1 MDAQTLNSFAQELR
15 RRRADMIAR
24 AAQTQEEL
32 DYLSADR
39 ESEWSDRALEERTMH
54 LLSRLDVRETEAVR
68 ELDAALERITDGTYG
83 RCANCGQELS
93 GARLRAMP
101 TARLCPTRAHELEPS
116 DLAAAEEN
124 IDSNVEG
131 AGDHNPQEVEE
142 EDLPD
147 SGRVP
152 PDLSLLSDEELRDVI
167 YDQVRDDGRVEME
180 ELQVTCRNGVVIL
193 NGALP
198 SEREHSILLQLITD
212 VLGFEEVVNHLEV
225 EDWAWQR
232 DERNKAE
239 LPAPGNPPNLEMY
252 GSDDVVESSE
262 EVLDDVPPLGQPEP
276 EGE

>member
-15 RRRADMIAR
+15 RRRADVIAR
-24 AAQTQEEL
+24 VAHTQEDL
-32 DYLSADR
+32 DYLSEDR

-68 ELDAALERITDGTYG
+68 ALDAALGRIKDGTYG
-83 RCANCGQELS
+83 RYANCGQELS

-101 TARLCPTRAHELEPS
+101 TARLCPTCARELEPS

-124 IDSNVEG
+124 IDSNVEVVRE
-131 AGDHNPQEVEE
+131 DNPREVDED
-142 EDLPD
+142 DLPD

-152 PDLSLLSDEELRDVI
+152 PDLSLLSDEERQGVI

-180 ELQVTCRNGVVIL
+180 ELQVACRNGVVIL

-212 VLGFEEVVNHLEV
+212 VLGFEEVVDHLEV

-239 LPAPGNPPNLEMY
+239 PPAPGNPPNLEMD
-252 GSDDVVESSE
+252 GTDDVVESSE
-262 EVLDDVPPLGQPEP
+262 EVLDDVPPLGQPKP